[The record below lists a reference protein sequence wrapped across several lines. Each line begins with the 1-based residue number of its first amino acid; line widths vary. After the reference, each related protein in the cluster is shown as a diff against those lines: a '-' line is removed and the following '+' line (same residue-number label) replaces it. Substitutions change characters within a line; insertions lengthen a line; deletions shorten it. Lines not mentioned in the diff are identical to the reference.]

1 MAMLASVQADPACPT
16 ADPPKDACNVAVV
29 AQCSSIWHPS
39 HVDLPTLSSYS
50 DVPANHAQQAT
61 KGGKTIYNE
70 QQAGQRT
77 RKVALKVQKGQ
88 VSPTNRPALRLVVQ
102 CSLFL

>member
-1 MAMLASVQADPACPT
+1 
-16 ADPPKDACNVAVV
+16 VAVV
-29 AQCSSIWHPS
+29 AHCSSIWHPS
-39 HVDLPTLSSYS
+39 HGDLPTLSSYS
-50 DVPANHAQQAT
+50 DVPANHAQQNRQQ

-88 VSPTNRPALRLVVQ
+88 ASPTNRPALRLVVQ
-102 CSLFL
+102 ISLFLRLQYLNFI